1 MTTSE
6 IVKIIETLWL
16 FLITGNNS
24 DRKVGRYDLKQGFD
38 NVNLF
43 YISLSNME

>member
-6 IVKIIETLWL
+6 IVKIIETMWL
-16 FLITGNNS
+16 FLIIGNNS
-24 DRKVGRYDLKQGFD
+24 ERKVGRYDLKQGFD
-38 NVNLF
+38 HGYLF